1 MRLAG
6 LDPVEPVQGQ
16 ALGAKRADLG
26 FGLVAPALAIMLT
39 YLQREAGTAE
49 GMELTVRMQGRKR
62 GEGSG
67 LSAVATGA
75 LGEDGRHGFTRTP
88 GTGTPG
94 KVSHLRLLS

>member
-1 MRLAG
+1 
-6 LDPVEPVQGQ
+6 
-16 ALGAKRADLG
+16 
-26 FGLVAPALAIMLT
+26 
-39 YLQREAGTAE
+39 
-49 GMELTVRMQGRKR
+49 MQGRKR